1 MKLRPR
7 NYDLDDSLSTDE
19 AFNSLDGEDG
29 YDEDDSLLRSA
40 GGDAVPIKLTHTHSR
55 FSDFQPTPAEL
66 ASPSDEDDDMG
77 DGEIEQVSLE
87 EVQGLLGDLVS
98 GEEDVG

>member
-1 MKLRPR
+1 MKLRPK

-40 GGDAVPIKLTHTHSR
+40 GGDAMPIKLTHTHSR
-55 FSDFQPTPAEL
+55 FSDFQPPPL
-66 ASPSDEDDDMG
+66 DLVDEDTLNSEPG
-77 DGEIEQVSLE
+77 DEVEAVSLE
-87 EVQGLLGDLVS
+87 EVQELLLDYGT